1 MTITKRVYCLHN
13 GNPFDHGA
21 TLTKFVN
28 KEGIVCNHTDDHC
41 WWEDLGLFPTKA
53 KALAYAKD
61 HHINLSAHSLTVHTD
76 WMYDSCL
83 KDMVKYN

>member
-1 MTITKRVYCLHN
+1 MAITKRVYCLHN

-28 KEGIVCNHTDDHC
+28 REGIVCNHTDDHC

-53 KALAYAKD
+53 KALAYAKN
-61 HHINLSAHSLTVHTD
+61 HHINLSVHSITVHTD
-76 WMYDSCL
+76 WVYGNCPE
-83 KDMVKYN
+83 DMVKYN

>member
-28 KEGIVCNHTDDHC
+28 KEGIVCNHTDGHC

-61 HHINLSAHSLTVHTD
+61 HHINLNAHSLTVYTD
-76 WMYDSCL
+76 
-83 KDMVKYN
+83 